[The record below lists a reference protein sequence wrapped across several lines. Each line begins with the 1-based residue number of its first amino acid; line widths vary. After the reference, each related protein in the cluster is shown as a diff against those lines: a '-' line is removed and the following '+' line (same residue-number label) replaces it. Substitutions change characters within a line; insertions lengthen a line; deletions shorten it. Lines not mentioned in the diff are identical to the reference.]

1 MRSAPPPQP
10 GELGAERRHL
20 AREAVDPS
28 LLPLDR
34 ADRHARVAVEVDVP
48 AVGGDRGTRADVVD
62 DESEVLT
69 RPGGLARVPVIRETH
84 AAHLVQHAVEVA
96 VVEVADV
103 TLRVAAGDGTDDGR
117 IMVGTEETHATPEPG
132 VTGLVAS
139 RARFADLL
147 GGARLDA
154 RDRSLE
160 RPAAHRVAAR
170 LPVHARARP
179 AGLARAGEPDRVEAP
194 ERHRAALAVVQLAD
208 ARGATLAIV
217 AVGLPVAPA
226 HGRVLLRAPDGPLG
240 ARAAG
245 SVTAPRGTLAE
256 LVRAAVA
263 VAVAPT
269 TGRAACR
276 LAGEH
281 GVPDHT
287 ACAAT
292 TEAALAD
299 RLLGERRCA
308 APDLAGRAEH
318 AAVAGVRDVRLDGS
332 HRGQVARQLTTSGT
346 RLAAGGGGDQQNDP
360 DERDSHATSP

>member
-10 GELGAERRHL
+10 GELGAERRHF

-28 LLPLDR
+28 LLRLDR

-62 DESEVLT
+62 DESEVLA

-170 LPVHARARP
+170 LPVHARAG
-179 AGLARAGEPDRVEAP
+179 AQGSGN
-194 ERHRAALAVVQLAD
+194 VVVVTVVVV
-208 ARGATLAIV
+208 GA
-217 AVGLPVAPA
+217 
-226 HGRVLLRAPDGPLG
+226 HS
-240 ARAAG
+240 AAG
-245 SVTAPRGTLAE
+245 P
-256 LVRAAVA
+256 
-263 VAVAPT
+263 
-269 TGRAACR
+269 
-276 LAGEH
+276 
-281 GVPDHT
+281 
-287 ACAAT
+287 
-292 TEAALAD
+292 
-299 RLLGERRCA
+299 
-308 APDLAGRAEH
+308 
-318 AAVAGVRDVRLDGS
+318 
-332 HRGQVARQLTTSGT
+332 GQQVIPPSGPGLT
-346 RLAAGGGGDQQNDP
+346 
-360 DERDSHATSP
+360 